1 MIEKS
6 KVYNQGFSLVIPA
19 YNEENAIE
27 STVNKCYEVL
37 SSIEGL
43 KFEIIV
49 VDDGSKDKTS
59 ERVPTDKCH
68 LISHPKNYGYGQSL
82 YRGIQNAQYPYIGI
96 IDADNTYDANDF
108 KRMIPLMEV
117 YDMVIGSRKLT
128 NQSQT
133 VSLMRKTLKAL
144 IYFFSEHYSQDP
156 NSGIRVFKKSLVDY
170 GGHLFSK
177 RFSFS
182 TSLTFFAALNYQFI
196 EYIPIEYGDR
206 TGVSKVRHLRDSIR
220 TFILI
225 LTMAIIYRP
234 LKCFSCLTILF
245 ISAIIGLF
253 TVKHKIN
260 SNSFNAYVQLLGIA
274 TLNTAMSFLA
284 FIMGKSYVDQLAIPS
299 KRK

>member
-1 MIEKS
+1 MNKHQKII
-6 KVYNQGFSLVIPA
+6 NDGLSLVIPA

-27 STVNKCYEVL
+27 STVNSCFNVL
-37 SSIEGL
+37 SSIKNL

-49 VDDGSKDKTS
+49 VNDGSQDKTA
-59 ERVPTDKCH
+59 EKVPMDKCL
-68 LISHPKNYGYGQSL
+68 LINHPKNYGYGRSL
-82 YRGIQNAQYPYIGI
+82 YLGIQKAKYPYIGI

-108 KRMIPLMEV
+108 KRMIPLMDV

-133 VSLMRKTLKAL
+133 VSLMRKILKGL
-144 IYFFSEHYSQDP
+144 IFFFSEHYSQDP
-156 NSGIRVFKKSLVDY
+156 NSGLRVFKKSLVDY

-225 LTMAIIYRP
+225 LTMALIYRP
-234 LKCFSCLTILF
+234 LKCFCCLTVLF
-245 ISAIIGLF
+245 ISAVF
-253 TVKHKIN
+253 TLLTFKKKMN
-260 SNSFNAYVQLLGIA
+260 SDSFYMWIQLLGIT

-284 FIMGKSYVDQLAIPS
+284 FIMGKSYVDQLAVPT
-299 KRK
+299 KKE

>member
-1 MIEKS
+1 MMEKYKDGIS
-6 KVYNQGFSLVIPA
+6 VVIPA

-27 STVNKCYEVL
+27 STVNNCYEVL
-37 SSIEGL
+37 SSIDGL
-43 KFEIIV
+43 NFEIIV
-49 VDDGSKDKTS
+49 VNDGSKDKTA
-59 ERVPTDKCH
+59 ERVPLDKC
-68 LISHPKNYGYGQSL
+68 LLFSHPKNYGYGRSL
-82 YRGIQNAQYPYIGI
+82 YLGIQKAQYKYIGI

-108 KRMIPLMEV
+108 KRMIPLMNV

-128 NQSQT
+128 NQSKT
-133 VSLMRKTLKAL
+133 VSLMRKTLKGL

-156 NSGIRVFKKSLVDY
+156 NSGLRVFKKSLVDY

-225 LTMAIIYRP
+225 LTMALIYRP

-245 ISAIIGLF
+245 VSSIMTLF
-253 TVKHKIN
+253 TMKNKIN
-260 SNSFNAYVQLLGIA
+260 KDSFNVWVQLFSIV

-284 FIMGKSYVDQLAIPS
+284 FIMGKSYVDQLAIPT
-299 KRK
+299 KR

>member
-1 MIEKS
+1 MK
-6 KVYNQGFSLVIPA
+6 NQHKIFKEGFSVVIPA

-27 STVNKCYEVL
+27 ATVNKCHEVL
-37 SSIEGL
+37 SSIEDL
-43 KFEIIV
+43 PFEIIV
-49 VDDGSKDKTS
+49 VNDGSKDRTA
-59 ERVPTDKCH
+59 ERVPLDKCS
-68 LISHPKNYGYGQSL
+68 LINHPKNYGYGRSL
-82 YRGIQNAQYPYIGI
+82 YLGIQKAKYYYIGI
-96 IDADNTYDANDF
+96 IDADNTYDAEDF
-108 KRMIPLMEV
+108 KRMIPLIDV

-128 NQSQT
+128 NQSAT

-156 NSGIRVFKKSLVDY
+156 NSGLRIFKKSIVDY

-245 ISAIIGLF
+245 LSLITALF
-253 TVKHKIN
+253 CVKRKEKSENLVI
-260 SNSFNAYVQLLGIA
+260 YVYSLGIA
-274 TLNTAMSFLA
+274 TLNTALSFLA
-284 FIMGKSYVDQLAIPS
+284 FILGKSYVDQLAIPT
-299 KRK
+299 KKE

>member
-1 MIEKS
+1 MTVFNNVIKE
-6 KVYNQGFSLVIPA
+6 GFSVVIPA

-27 STVNKCYEVL
+27 SAVNNCYETL
-37 SSIEGL
+37 SSVEGL

-49 VDDGSKDKTS
+49 VNDGSKDKTV
-59 ERVPTDKCH
+59 ERVPTDKCR
-68 LISHPKNYGYGQSL
+68 LINHPKNYGYGRSL
-82 YRGIQNAQYPYIGI
+82 YLGIQNAAYPYIGI

-108 KRMIPLMEV
+108 KRMIPLMDV
-117 YDMVIGSRKLT
+117 YDMVIGCRKLT
-128 NQSQT
+128 NQSRI
-133 VSLMRKTLKAL
+133 VSLMRKTLKGL
-144 IYFFSEHYSQDP
+144 IYFFSEHFSQDP
-156 NSGIRVFKKSLVDY
+156 NSGIRIFKKSLVDY

-225 LTMAIIYRP
+225 LTMALIYRP

-245 ISAIIGLF
+245 ISAITALF
-253 TVKHKIN
+253 TVKKHMN
-260 SNSFNAYVQLLGIA
+260 SNSFNVWVQILGIA

-284 FIMGKSYVDQLAIPS
+284 FIMGKSYVDQLAIPT
-299 KRK
+299 KR